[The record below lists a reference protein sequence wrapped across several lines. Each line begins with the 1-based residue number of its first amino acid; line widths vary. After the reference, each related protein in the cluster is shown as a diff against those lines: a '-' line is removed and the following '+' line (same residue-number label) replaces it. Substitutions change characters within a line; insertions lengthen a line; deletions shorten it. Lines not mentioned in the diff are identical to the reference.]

1 MVTFIIGLVVGFIAG
16 ALVFRNNA
24 AKAEVIVQKTEAAVG
39 KAGLAVKSFKK

>member
-24 AKAEVIVQKTEAAVG
+24 VKAESLVKKTEAIVA
-39 KAGLAVKSFKK
+39 KVKNK